1 MPSARGLFVTGTDT
15 EIGKTYIAA
24 LIAREL
30 VTSGYRVGVYKP
42 VASGVGSGDSV
53 PVDTD
58 GQKLWKAAG
67 HPGSLDQV
75 CPQCFAAPLAP
86 HLAAREEDKSVD
98 ERLLVDGLD
107 MWRQESEIV
116 VVEGI
121 GGLMSPVSNEMYSAN
136 LAQEFGFPLI
146 VVAPNKL
153 GVINQTIQ
161 TLIAATTFC
170 DGLEI
175 AGIVL
180 NDVTMNDRDVSISK
194 NRHELEMHC
203 VPPVLAH
210 VSHGATQLDNSVNWF
225 QLAK

>member
-30 VTSGYRVGVYKP
+30 VASGYRVGVYKP
-42 VASGVGSGDSV
+42 VASGVGYGDSV

-58 GQKLWKAAG
+58 GQKLWEAAG
-67 HPGSLDQV
+67 RPGSLDQV

-107 MWRQESEIV
+107 IWRQESEII

-136 LAQEFGFPLI
+136 LAHEFGFPLI

-161 TLIAATTFC
+161 TLIVATTFC

-180 NDVTMNDRDVSISK
+180 NDVSMDDSDVSISK
-194 NRHELEMHC
+194 NRHGLEMHC